1 MLFSFP
7 FFFLS
12 FGFWGVLQPP
22 AQRSLL
28 VISVLITPDA
38 NDACIARQKLRQPSI
53 RVARAVATS
62 LIFFPPPPILHP
74 PPAFPFLSRV
84 PLFLSKKRARMQ
96 PSNQAFFF
104 FFFLFF
110 FQPSKLGCW
119 YPTQRHGG
127 GVVTHEDAGILEYVT
142 RVTPTRPHA
151 CGRQEILLEFLL
163 VALRFSWQPFNAM
176 RY

>member
-1 MLFSFP
+1 ML
-7 FFFLS
+7 
-12 FGFWGVLQPP
+12 QAA

-53 RVARAVATS
+53 RVARAAATS
-62 LIFFPPPPILHP
+62 LIFLPPP

-84 PLFLSKKRARMQ
+84 PLSFFFAEETRADAAFERSLFSFLS
-96 PSNQAFFF
+96 FF
-104 FFFLFF
+104 FFFLR
-110 FQPSKLGCW
+110 PSKLGCR
-119 YPTQRHGG
+119 YPIQRHGG

-151 CGRQEILLEFLL
+151 RGRQEILLEFLP
-163 VALRFSWQPFNAM
+163 VALPFSLAIFQRDEILKLEKLANFCKD
-176 RY
+176 R